1 MPERT
6 PTLGELQS
14 WLQAAIVR
22 PDLDVPAAEV
32 ERVLRSSARLT
43 ARERLDLYRRSYRV
57 RLLEAMRTSYPG
69 LRHLLGHDLFD
80 EFALDYLDA
89 HPSRSYTLLRLGE
102 GFPGHLDATRPDPEE
117 AGGDWPELVVDLAR
131 LERAFAEVYD
141 GPGVEGE
148 WVPAAGDLPD
158 EADPVWLRAV
168 GEPVPCL
175 RPMRFSFAVGPYL
188 EAVRRGGA
196 PRPPE
201 RAETFLALS
210 RRDYVVTMTPLD
222 ACEYGALERLMRREP
237 LRDDARLARRFADR
251 RFLRRLVL
259 TDPADRPTPRTK
271 ERLKP

>member
-1 MPERT
+1 MPEHS
-6 PTLGELQS
+6 PTLGELQR

-22 PDLDVPAAEV
+22 PDLDVPAADV
-32 ERVLRSSARLT
+32 ERVLRSSARLS
-43 ARERLDLYRRSYRV
+43 ARERLDLYRRSYRL
-57 RLLEAMRTSYPG
+57 RLLEAMRASYPG

-80 EFALDYLDA
+80 EFVLDYLDA

-102 GFPGHLDATRPDPEE
+102 GFPGHLEATRPDPEE
-117 AGGDWPELVVDLAR
+117 AGGDWPELLVDLAR

-148 WVPAAGDLPD
+148 WVPAASDLPD
-158 EADPVWLRAV
+158 EADPVWLRAA

-196 PRPPE
+196 PPPPE

-210 RRDYVVTMTPLD
+210 RRDYVVTMTPLG
-222 ACEYGALERLMRREP
+222 AREYRALERLVGREP
-237 LRDDARLARRFADR
+237 LGDDPRLARRFADR
-251 RFLRRLVL
+251 GFLRRLCPAE
-259 TDPADRPTPRTK
+259 PADRPKPTRK
-271 ERLKP
+271 ERVKP